1 MIDAHRDTLNRDMAR
16 FNLCFRVAFLAV
28 LLPLTSG
35 ELCVTLNQLGRFNFF
50 MLKFTFRVLGWRFL
64 LVLNTLAVGFFPWSQ
79 VDPQYGPNTHQK
91 ETRVRRDS
99 YFLN

>member
-35 ELCVTLNQLGRFNFF
+35 ELCITLNQLGRFNFF
-50 MLKFTFRVLGWRFL
+50 YVKIYIQGTWVAISFSLEYSSRRL
-64 LVLNTLAVGFFPWSQ
+64 FPM
-79 VDPQYGPNTHQK
+79 VAG
-91 ETRVRRDS
+91 
-99 YFLN
+99 